1 MSSHLTLVCVLRPNS
16 AHWPVRVTVTA
27 APASKLLPPRLALPE
42 PARDTSSQA
51 HHQGQNGL
59 AAWHLPCLHSTAW
72 RQQPEPGFNQAPTP
86 SWHPSP

>member
-27 APASKLLPPRLALPE
+27 APAQAPASTAGTARAGQGHLQPGPPSR
-42 PARDTSSQA
+42 
-51 HHQGQNGL
+51 QNGL
-59 AAWHLPCLHSTAW
+59 AAWHLLPAFTAQ
-72 RQQPEPGFNQAPTP
+72 RGGSSLSQIQPGPNP